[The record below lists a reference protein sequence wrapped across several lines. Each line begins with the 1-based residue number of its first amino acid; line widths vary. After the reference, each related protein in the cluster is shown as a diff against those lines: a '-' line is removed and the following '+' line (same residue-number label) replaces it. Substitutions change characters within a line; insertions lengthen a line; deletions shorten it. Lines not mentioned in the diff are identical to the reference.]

1 MLQPAP
7 ADSFSAGPVSSR
19 LSLQKGTGHLLAPP
33 CTRHSP
39 NVTWTGTKK
48 NPVLYCPHS
57 LSTSS
62 LNGFRSVSEP
72 LGLWRTSTILKFF
85 LRAGQLDSTGCLSVP
100 RHVPASCCRVRVE
113 KSPYTVRTV
122 VCDQDGKVGIRHAN
136 SKRRAVEKPSHAVL
150 ANFDHLL
157 RHRFSSSQWVSPGSM
172 LSTTVYA
179 CWTKA
184 LPFQCWHLKVES
196 KWPDNFC
203 SLRWAP
209 PCKAWEGVT
218 LMSPEKPPISHKG
231 KRTGPTIPTCTRDP
245 LRVSRVFLNLSA

>member
-1 MLQPAP
+1 MVCSSRSKPLYRGWCQESPAP
-7 ADSFSAGPVSSR
+7 SQGDSFRSTSVSGLRCSSLLQLDSFSAGPVSSR
-19 LSLQKGTGHLLAPP
+19 LSLQKGAGHLLAPP

-39 NVTWTGTKK
+39 NVTSTGTKK
-48 NPVLYCPHS
+48 NPVLYCLHS

-72 LGLWRTSTILKFF
+72 LGLWRTSTNLKIF
-85 LRAGQLDSTGCLSVP
+85 LRARQLDSTGCLSVP
-100 RHVPASCCRVRVE
+100 RHVPASSCRVRVE

-122 VCDQDGKVGIRHAN
+122 VCDQDGEVGIRHAN
-136 SKRRAVEKPSHAVL
+136 SKRRAVGKPSHAVL

-184 LPFQCWHLKVES
+184 VPFSVLAFEGRVEMARQIFLF
-196 KWPDNFC
+196 DGHHHAR
-203 SLRWAP
+203 LA
-209 PCKAWEGVT
+209 
-218 LMSPEKPPISHKG
+218 KG
-231 KRTGPTIPTCTRDP
+231 
-245 LRVSRVFLNLSA
+245 